1 MNGRKWKLGDIGRL
15 LGNSAIA
22 ILKGEFLL
30 RLRADRALKYIA
42 YMAFLFMLLILFNIS
57 VDKTLV
63 QVENNKKILHELEI
77 KYTQKTYELV
87 QLGRR
92 STVSR
97 LLEESGSKVSEPQE
111 PAMVLE

>member
-15 LGNSAIA
+15 LGNSTIA

-42 YMAFLFMLLILFNIS
+42 VLVVLFMLLIVFNIG
-57 VDKTLV
+57 VDKALV
-63 QVENNKKILHELEI
+63 QVESNKKTLHELEI
-77 KYTQKTYELV
+77 RYTQKTYELV

-111 PAMVLE
+111 PAKVLE